1 MLELKFGLECQGL
14 QGTLFF
20 SFLEGGWW
28 GQDNQNWEGI
38 SDKDVQVEWLM
49 VYLACVAT
57 FDASPV
63 VNELC
68 MTSQVVHFQS
78 QQRSAGGQT

>member
-1 MLELKFGLECQGL
+1 M
-14 QGTLFF
+14 
-20 SFLEGGWW
+20 GG
-28 GQDNQNWEGI
+28 GGGVQENQNWEGI
-38 SDKDVQVEWLM
+38 SDRDVQVEWLT

-78 QQRSAGGQT
+78 QRRSAGGQT